1 MQNQKNNNS
10 SGNPLLIIGAVFL
23 LVLIG
28 GWWFYSS
35 SQSKPLPANSTAANT
50 TAPNALEA
58 YNRASPGAQPPHI
71 LGSQT
76 ATVTVEEFADYH
88 CGACASK
95 NPVLKQ
101 IASIYNNRIKFI
113 YRNFPLNQ
121 SKSYDA
127 SVAAEAAGMQNKFWD
142 MQNLL
147 FTKQAE
153 WSAST
158 DHRKMFSDYAAQ
170 IGLDVAK
177 FQTDSLG
184 LPAKQRVDSDQTRGR
199 SLKVAS
205 TPTVF
210 VNGLSIPFNQ
220 ITVEGLRQIID
231 AELQKA
237 GNNQTQQQAPAEN
250 PSETNQP
257 VNNNQSQPKTET
269 SESNKSVSNNSN
281 K

>member
-10 SGNPLLIIGAVFL
+10 GNPLIIIGAVFL

-28 GWWFYSS
+28 GWWFYTS
-35 SQSKPLPANSTAANT
+35 SQSKPMPANTAAGTNS
-50 TAPNALEA
+50 TAPNALDIYA
-58 YNRASPGAQPPHI
+58 RASPGAQPPHI

-76 ATVTVEEFADYH
+76 ATVTVEEFADYQ

-121 SKSYDA
+121 SKSFDA

-147 FTKQAE
+147 FTKQTE
-153 WSAST
+153 WAAAS
-158 DHRKMFSDYAAQ
+158 DHRKIFSDYAAQ

-184 LPAKQRVDSDQTRGR
+184 LPAKQRVDNDQARGR
-199 SLKVAS
+199 SLRVQS

-210 VNGLSIPFNQ
+210 VNGLPIPFEQ
-220 ITVEGLRQIID
+220 ITVEGMRQIID

-237 GNNQTQQQAPAEN
+237 G
-250 PSETNQP
+250 SNQP
-257 VNNNQSQPKTET
+257 ATGN
-269 SESNKSVSNNSN
+269 
-281 K
+281 